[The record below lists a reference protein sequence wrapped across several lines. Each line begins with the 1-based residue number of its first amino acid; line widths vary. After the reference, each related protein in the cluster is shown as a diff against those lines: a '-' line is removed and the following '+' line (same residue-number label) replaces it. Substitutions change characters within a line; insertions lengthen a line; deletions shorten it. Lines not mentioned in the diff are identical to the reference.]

1 MKTEERAVQLW
12 SVLVLAARNQQ
23 LLSYGTVEQ
32 ITGIA
37 QPGIGKMLSPIQRYC
52 KNNRLPRL
60 TSIVITETTGLPG
73 EKFTEDS
80 GPGDIFADQAKV
92 FVYDWFTRKAPTS
105 EDFKVAMQD

>member
-1 MKTEERAVQLW
+1 MNERCNYGLSSYWPHAI
-12 SVLVLAARNQQ
+12 SNSLVTALSNR
-23 LLSYGTVEQ
+23 LLR
-32 ITGIA
+32 IA

-52 KNNRLPRL
+52 KNHGLPRL
-60 TSIVITETTGLPG
+60 TSIVITEKSGLPG

-105 EDFKVAMQD
+105 EDFKEAMQD